1 MFKLITKKEY
11 EEMQHIIK
19 EQDEQIEEL
28 IGMLK
33 EALASQDRSIKCY
46 INLINI
52 INEKYAD
59 FPTEIRELIDE
70 MMKPW

>member
-46 INLINI
+46 INLVKI

-70 MMKPW
+70 MLKP

>member
-33 EALASQDRSIKCY
+33 EALASRDRSIKCY
-46 INLINI
+46 INLVKI

-70 MMKPW
+70 MLKP

>member
-46 INLINI
+46 INLVKI

-70 MMKPW
+70 MMKP

>member
-46 INLINI
+46 INLVKN

-70 MMKPW
+70 MMKP

>member
-33 EALASQDRSIKCY
+33 EALASHDRSIKCY
-46 INLINI
+46 INLVKI

-70 MMKPW
+70 MMKP

>member
-70 MMKPW
+70 MMKP

>member
-46 INLINI
+46 INLVKI
-52 INEKYAD
+52 ISEKYAD

-70 MMKPW
+70 MMKP

>member
-33 EALASQDRSIKCY
+33 EAIASQDRSIKCY
-46 INLINI
+46 INLVKI

-70 MMKPW
+70 MMKP

>member
-70 MMKPW
+70 IMKPW